1 MDEQQNDDLEVTQ
14 DEETF
19 EIEDDVE
26 ETTDSVEDEE
36 NSTQLHEELK
46 KKEAEIAKLN
56 RLLKKKDKA
65 VEKGEEVPTN
75 KEIER
80 LRLEI
85 KGYEDDQ
92 IDFIMSI
99 GGVKALNNP
108 AVKKVADAMKEEKS
122 QLNAQATSK
131 SQSKGS
137 RTYSQAEL
145 QAMPLDKLESLI
157 REGKIK

>member
-1 MDEQQNDDLEVTQ
+1 MDNEQNNDLEVVQ

-26 ETTDSVEDEE
+26 ETEDSVEDEE

-56 RLLKKKDKA
+56 RLLKKK
-65 VEKGEEVPTN
+65 EKVTETQEVPTS

-85 KGYEDDQ
+85 KGYDDEQ
-92 IDFIMSI
+92 VDFLMSV
-99 GGVKALNNP
+99 GGLKALSNP
-108 AVKKVADAMKEEKS
+108 AVKRVADAMKEEKK
-122 QLNAQATSK
+122 QLSAQATSK
-131 SQSKGS
+131 SQGKSSK
-137 RTYSQAEL
+137 TYSQAEIK
-145 QAMPLDKLESLI
+145 AMPLDKLEQLI

>member
-1 MDEQQNDDLEVTQ
+1 MEEYKDDLEVTQ

-26 ETTDSVEDEE
+26 ETDSTTEGEE

-56 RLLKKKDKA
+56 RLLKKKEKA
-65 VEKGEEVPTN
+65 TDSTQEVPTS
-75 KEIER
+75 KEIEK

-85 KGYEDDQ
+85 KGYDDDQ
-92 IDFIMSI
+92 VNFLMSV
-99 GGVKALNNP
+99 GGLKALSNP
-108 AVKKVADAMKEEKS
+108 AVKRVADAMKEEQK
-122 QLNAQATSK
+122 QLQAQASSK
-131 SQSKGS
+131 SQGKSSK
-137 RTYSQAEL
+137 TYSQAEIN
-145 QAMPLDKLESLI
+145 AMPLAKLEQLI